1 MPDFPKTK
9 ERVCLQCLP
18 ISEALFWGEKKKVF
32 CSGKSDIIF
41 SKIKISL
48 LFILT
53 VKLIYANCK
62 KKTYEKNMEK
72 KKRKSPE
79 LTQKWAQYV
88 EEYFLILIHRNNIL
102 NI

>member
-1 MPDFPKTK
+1 MLTNIGSSF
-9 ERVCLQCLP
+9 L
-18 ISEALFWGEKKKVF
+18 GGKKKVF

-62 KKTYEKNMEK
+62 KNKTYEKNMEK

>member
-1 MPDFPKTK
+1 MLTNIRSSFM
-9 ERVCLQCLP
+9 
-18 ISEALFWGEKKKVF
+18 GGKKKVF

-62 KKTYEKNMEK
+62 KKKKTDEK
-72 KKRKSPE
+72 KHRVKQQISQE
-79 LTQKWAQYV
+79 HTQRWTQYV
-88 EEYFLILIHRNNIL
+88 EEYFLIHIHRNNIL